1 MSEKRKSGISLKEG
15 NLVVK
20 NKKFKKSDI
29 IAFGVC
35 LLVALFIWI
44 YASNV
49 KINDEKKIEAIAG
62 EIAASQNA

>member
-1 MSEKRKSGISLKEG
+1 MSEKRNSGISIKEG

-35 LLVALFIWI
+35 LLVALVIWI

-49 KINDEKKIEAIAG
+49 KINNEKKAEAMSG
-62 EIAASQNA
+62 EVSVSQTV

>member
-1 MSEKRKSGISLKEG
+1 MSEKKKSGISLEQG

-35 LLVALFIWI
+35 ILVALFIWI

-49 KINDEKKIEAIAG
+49 KINNQSKVENNNG
-62 EIAASQNA
+62 EVTAQAE

>member
-1 MSEKRKSGISLKEG
+1 MSEKRNSGISIKEG

-35 LLVALFIWI
+35 LLVALVIWI
-44 YASNV
+44 YASNI
-49 KINDEKKIEAIAG
+49 KINNEKKTEAMSG
-62 EIAASQNA
+62 EVSVSQTV

>member
-1 MSEKRKSGISLKEG
+1 MSEKKIGGISLQEG

-44 YASNV
+44 YASNASV
-49 KINDEKKIEAIAG
+49 NDEISIEDVKDNITVTQA
-62 EIAASQNA
+62 E